1 MKYLY
6 KYILILITFAS
17 AWISLYGQD
26 AIREKEPPIP
36 VYIVPAKPSS
46 PFIQYDSILASHDS
60 QFVLLARK
68 HKEMQISVA
77 QSLSQMDAQFL
88 LLYVFIALLAVTLI
102 LMFVVYTRLKKEFS
116 ALQEKQKEIL
126 KPADTL
132 PPEDE
137 HQAEPI
143 PQNTEVE
150 PAPRRK
156 RVLPKKPVRRKKI

>member
-1 MKYLY
+1 MKHFY
-6 KYILILITFAS
+6 KRILILITFTG
-17 AWISLYGQD
+17 AWISVYGQD

-60 QFVLLARK
+60 QFVLFARK
-68 HKEMQISVA
+68 HKEMQISIA
-77 QSLSQMDAQFL
+77 QSLSQIDAQFL
-88 LLYVFIALLAVTLI
+88 MLYIFIALLAVALI
-102 LMFVVYTRLKKEFS
+102 VMFVVYTRLKKEFS
-116 ALQEKQKEIL
+116 ALQQAQKEIPIP
-126 KPADTL
+126 KNPF

-137 HQAEPI
+137 HQAEPV